1 MQSRTKDETSCKKT
15 GQGICEGPCS
25 FLELDLSEELGIDL
39 HPAPVAQTQKHWVPR
54 QEQGSEHSQELARDL
69 EAVAGAEARLKRV
82 EEGEVGGVDGTSLQR
97 V

>member
-54 QEQGSEHSQELARDL
+54 QEQGSGHSQELARDL
-69 EAVAGAEARLKRV
+69 EAEARLKRV

>member
-54 QEQGSEHSQELARDL
+54 QEQGSGHSQELARDL
-69 EAVAGAEARLKRV
+69 EAEARLKRV
-82 EEGEVGGVDGTSLQR
+82 EEGEVGGGDGTSLQR